1 MAFIANTMFET
12 KVTNAVFDETLN
24 VAGKYQASSADA
36 DCSAGLLCVRAS
48 ALANQG
54 YTSINNTS
62 INNTNAYIFNAAAST
77 DITGIYACNP
87 FQVQE
92 GTSARGNVYK
102 IGAETLG
109 LGIPAGEID
118 TFTEIQFDNKSI
130 YRFGIGNLSAAIS
143 TNTYF
148 TIANGLL
155 VPDAAAPKAGT
166 PYFKLVGSGVAT
178 EGAYASMTYYD
189 VMACRDV
196 NVAA

>member
-54 YTSINNTS
+54 YTS

-130 YRFGIGNLSAAIS
+130 YRFGAGNLSTAIS

-148 TIANGLL
+148 TVANGLL
-155 VPDAAAPKAGT
+155 VPGASAPKAGT

-196 NVAA
+196 NVAS

>member
-24 VAGKYQASSADA
+24 VAGKYQASAADA

-48 ALANQG
+48 LLPNEG
-54 YTSINNTS
+54 YSGIY
-62 INNTNAYIFNAAAST
+62 NTNAYIFNAAEDT
-77 DITGIYACNP
+77 DIVGIYACNP

-92 GTSARGNVYK
+92 AASQRGNVYK

-109 LGIPAGEID
+109 LGIPAGEVD
-118 TFTEIQFDNKSI
+118 TFTLIEFDNKSI
-130 YRFGIGNLSAAIS
+130 YRFGAGNLSAAIS
-143 TNTYF
+143 TNTFF
-148 TIANGLL
+148 TVDNGLL
-155 VPDAAAPKAGT
+155 VPGASAPKAGT

-196 NVAA
+196 NVAS

>member
-24 VAGKYQASSADA
+24 VAGKYQYSAADA

-48 ALANQG
+48 ALPNEG
-54 YTSINNTS
+54 YSGLY
-62 INNTNAYIFNAAAST
+62 NTNAYIFNAAADT

-92 GTSARGNVYK
+92 AASQRGNVYK

-109 LGIPAGEID
+109 LGIPAGEVD

-130 YRFGIGNLSAAIS
+130 YRFGAGNLSAAIS
-143 TNTYF
+143 TNTFF
-148 TIANGLL
+148 TVDDGLL
-155 VPDAAAPKAGT
+155 VPGASAPKAGT

-196 NVAA
+196 NVAS

>member
-24 VAGKYQASSADA
+24 VAGKYQASAADA
-36 DCSAGLLCVRAS
+36 DCSAGLLCIRAS
-48 ALANQG
+48 LLPNEG
-54 YTSINNTS
+54 YTSIY
-62 INNTNAYIFNAAAST
+62 NTNAYIFNAAEDT

-92 GTSARGNVYK
+92 GSSQRGNVYK

-109 LGIPAGEID
+109 LGIPAGEVD

-130 YRFGIGNLSAAIS
+130 YRFGAGNLSAAIS
-143 TNTYF
+143 TNTFF
-148 TIANGLL
+148 TVDNGLL
-155 VPDAAAPKAGT
+155 VPGASAPKAGT

-196 NVAA
+196 NVAS

>member
-1 MAFIANTMFET
+1 MAYIANTMFET

-48 ALANQG
+48 LLPNEG
-54 YTSINNTS
+54 YSGIY
-62 INNTNAYIFNAAAST
+62 NTNAYIFNAAAAT

-92 GTSARGNVYK
+92 GSSQRGNVYK

-109 LGIPAGEID
+109 LGIPAGEVD
-118 TFTEIQFDNKSI
+118 TFTEIEFDNKSI

-143 TNTYF
+143 TNTFF

-155 VPDAAAPKAGT
+155 VPAAAAPKAGK

-196 NVAA
+196 NVAS

>member
-24 VAGKYQASSADA
+24 VAGKYQSSAADA
-36 DCSAGLLCVRAS
+36 DCSAGFLVVRAS
-48 ALANQG
+48 LLPNEG
-54 YTSINNTS
+54 YSGVY
-62 INNTNAYIFNAAAST
+62 NTNAHIFNDATDS

-92 GTSARGNVYK
+92 AASQRGNVYK

-109 LGIPAGEID
+109 LGIPAGEVD

-130 YRFGIGNLSAAIS
+130 YRFGSGNLSAAIS

-148 TIANGLL
+148 TIDDGLL
-155 VPDAAAPKAGT
+155 VPGASAPLAGT
-166 PYFKLVGSGVAT
+166 PYFKLVGTGVAT

-196 NVAA
+196 NVATA

>member
-48 ALANQG
+48 ALPNDG
-54 YTSINNTS
+54 YSGLY
-62 INNTNAYIFNAAAST
+62 NTNAYIFNAAAST

-130 YRFGIGNLSAAIS
+130 YRFGIGNLSATIS

-155 VPDAAAPKAGT
+155 VPAAAAPNKAGT

>member
-24 VAGKYQASSADA
+24 VAGKYQYSAADA

-48 ALANQG
+48 ALPNEG
-54 YTSINNTS
+54 YSGLY
-62 INNTNAYIFNAAAST
+62 NTNAYIFNAAAAT
-77 DITGIYACNP
+77 DNTGIFACNP

-92 GTSARGNVYK
+92 AASQRGNVYK

-109 LGIPAGEID
+109 LGIPAGEVD
-118 TFTEIQFDNKSI
+118 TFTEIEFDNKSI

-143 TNTYF
+143 TNTFF

-155 VPDAAAPKAGT
+155 VPAAAAPKAGK

-196 NVAA
+196 NVAS